1 MRGPEV
7 VVSKPDSASARRR
20 CADRSGKIR
29 GPPAFRTAMTR
40 FARAL
45 LALALAAS
53 AASASATTYVT
64 VGGQFDLPEG
74 FRQLD
79 RKDDDGSGLYVF
91 GRTADDRPR
100 AVFIVTIV
108 RVANPDDAVAAAD
121 QRETA
126 VRMANPADPSLTAA
140 DAEPVNIG
148 GAPGARY
155 ATTLPNGLL
164 STGYAVDHGDLRL
177 VALLK
182 TPPGADY
189 RKDTARFAAALENF
203 AWALRV
209 PAAPATAPVAP
220 AAPAMP
226 SAEPT
231 GT

>member
-1 MRGPEV
+1 MNRL
-7 VVSKPDSASARRR
+7 
-20 CADRSGKIR
+20 
-29 GPPAFRTAMTR
+29 
-40 FARAL
+40 ARAL
-45 LALALAAS
+45 LALAFAFA

-79 RKDDDGSGLYVF
+79 RKDDEGSGLYVF
-91 GRTADDRPR
+91 GRTADDLPR
-100 AVFIVTIV
+100 AVYIVTLV
-108 RVANPDDAVAAAD
+108 RVANPQDAVAPAD

-140 DAEPVNIG
+140 DAEPVSIG

-189 RKDTARFAAALENF
+189 RKDTARFAAALEHF
-203 AWALRV
+203 EWASGAPAD
-209 PAAPATAPVAP
+209 PAAPTAP
-220 AAPAMP
+220 AAPA
-226 SAEPT
+226 APT
-231 GT
+231 GN

>member
-1 MRGPEV
+1 MNRL
-7 VVSKPDSASARRR
+7 
-20 CADRSGKIR
+20 
-29 GPPAFRTAMTR
+29 
-40 FARAL
+40 ARAL
-45 LALALAAS
+45 LALAFAFA

-79 RKDDDGSGLYVF
+79 RKDDEGSGLYVF
-91 GRTADDRPR
+91 GRTADDLPR
-100 AVFIVTIV
+100 AVYIVTLV
-108 RVANPDDAVAAAD
+108 RVANPKDAVTPAD

-140 DAEPVNIG
+140 DAEPVSIG

-189 RKDTARFAAALENF
+189 RKDTARFAAALEHF
-203 AWALRV
+203 VWAPQV
-209 PAAPATAPVAP
+209 PEAAAPAAGATDY
-220 AAPAMP
+220 
-226 SAEPT
+226 
-231 GT
+231 

>member
-1 MRGPEV
+1 
-7 VVSKPDSASARRR
+7 
-20 CADRSGKIR
+20 
-29 GPPAFRTAMTR
+29 MTR
-40 FARAL
+40 FVLAL
-45 LALALAAS
+45 LAVALAAT
-53 AASASATTYVT
+53 AGAASATTYVT

-91 GRTADDRPR
+91 GRTADDLPR
-100 AVFIVTIV
+100 AVYIVTLV
-108 RVANPDDAVAAAD
+108 RVANPQDAVAPAD

-140 DAEPVNIG
+140 DAEPVSIG

-189 RKDTARFAAALENF
+189 RKDSARFAAALEHF
-203 AWALRV
+203 EWASGASAD
-209 PAAPATAPVAP
+209 PAAPTAP
-220 AAPAMP
+220 AAPA
-226 SAEPT
+226 APT
-231 GT
+231 GN